1 MFVTTFYSCTS
12 PKLEKNIHW
21 ERQLASVQP
30 HTKNSIA
37 YQRNNKMTHHRQQ
50 AMGESEQRNFDVM
63 LQFAER
69 SITYDRKTDQPMVAC
84 FATLS
89 LGPHFTKHSSVC
101 LVNPAA
107 LLWLLYYSQGRL
119 LFNLLDVPLYV
130 FFSVALRPNACYGL
144 LILEV
149 SRSHTTTHHSR

>member
-1 MFVTTFYSCTS
+1 LWRSFTPVPARSWRKIFIERGSWRQYNPILKIALPTNVT
-12 PKLEKNIHW
+12 I
-21 ERQLASVQP
+21 
-30 HTKNSIA
+30 
-37 YQRNNKMTHHRQQ
+37 KMTHHRQQ

-69 SITYDRKTDQPMVAC
+69 SITYDRRTDQQMVAC
-84 FATLS
+84 FATFS

-119 LFNLLDVPLYV
+119 LFNFLDVPLYV
-130 FFSVALRPNACYGL
+130 FFVALRPNACHGL